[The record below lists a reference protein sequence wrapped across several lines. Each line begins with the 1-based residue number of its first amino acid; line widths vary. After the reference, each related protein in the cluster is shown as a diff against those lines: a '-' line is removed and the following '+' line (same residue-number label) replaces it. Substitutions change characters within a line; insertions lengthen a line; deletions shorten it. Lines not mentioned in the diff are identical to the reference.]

1 MDDVRWVK
9 ERIQIVSIIE
19 YLDSINDGSEEATEM
34 LKDVSLK
41 LQVGIN
47 ELEIQLD
54 RDAFDVVYNMLLELR
69 RINTAKRKKG

>member
-19 YLDSINDGSEEATEM
+19 YLDSINDGSEEAIEM
-34 LKDVSLK
+34 LNDVSLK
-41 LQVGIN
+41 LQVGAN
-47 ELEIQLD
+47 ELELQLD